1 MASIYQ
7 SGPAVAEHPVLP
19 VSPVEPASAGPG
31 RLLRALTWAVLAAG
45 ALLRVFHLLDN
56 RSLWR
61 DELYLA
67 VSLVRMGF
75 GELAAGPLAYEQK
88 APLAFLWAER
98 LAVELLGKGE
108 LALRLFPL
116 LCGVAALGLFAPV
129 ARHFLRP
136 WAALLALALLA
147 LAGPAVYHAVEAK
160 QYSTELLASVLGL
173 WLYARQRRG
182 RLPLWAWGLW
192 GALLPWF
199 SYSSVFVLA
208 GVAGAV
214 GLGALREG
222 GWRAALGYAPAFLP
236 WLASFAAVYLLYL
249 GRYQDSGWLTVFF
262 EKVYHAYMPL
272 LPTSVG
278 DFEWFFHKTNA
289 LVKHPLG
296 QKIRFTGALS
306 FILVQ
311 LRLLPLLLMGV
322 GVVLMAKNN
331 FKKFS
336 VLAFPVLL
344 TLLASGLKFYP
355 FHERFV
361 LFLAPM
367 FILFISYGAQSL
379 WEFLPKHLP
388 VRLVLCLLLLAA
400 PGWNAIKEALN
411 TENFY
416 KKEAN
421 REALLF
427 INEHYKEGD
436 AVYVY
441 WNMWHAYL
449 YYKEAYNLKYTAV
462 EGQDLKTNS
471 TSYAEYLGKLS
482 TGFGEIKNHNRLWYL
497 YHTHVRNN
505 IGGFIGQPAWYF
517 EKSLVPGKM
526 LEPSFSS
533 FGENLGPK
541 FNQKETVVSL
551 FQLAQ

>member
-1 MASIYQ
+1 MSLAFRVS
-7 SGPAVAEHPVLP
+7 PVLPVLP

-45 ALLRVFHLLDN
+45 ALLRVFHLVDN

-88 APLAFLWAER
+88 APLGFLWAER

-262 EKVYHAYMPL
+262 EKYCRAYLPL
-272 LPTSVG
+272 SFSPGVIAQWL
-278 DFEWFFHKTNA
+278 FEKANELA
-289 LVKHPLG
+289 KNPLG
-296 QKIRFTGALS
+296 QYFKFTVAS
-306 FILVQ
+306 PTAFVA
-311 LRLLPLLLMGV
+311 LRLFPLVLLVAGML
-322 GVVLMAKNN
+322 LMAKNN
-331 FKKFS
+331 FRNFS

-344 TLLASGLKFYP
+344 TLLASALKFYP
-355 FHERFV
+355 FYERLV
-361 LFLAPM
+361 LFLAPV
-367 FILFISYGAQSL
+367 FILFIGYSAQKIVGFFSGNKAVKAVL
-379 WEFLPKHLP
+379 VALLMAPLLYNATREVLYPEHFLNHQK
-388 VRLVLCLLLLAA
+388 
-400 PGWNAIKEALN
+400 
-411 TENFY
+411 
-416 KKEAN
+416 N
-421 REALLF
+421 RESLLF

-436 AVYVY
+436 AVYIY

-449 YYKEAYNLKYTAV
+449 YYKEAYNLKYTAI
-462 EGQDLKTNS
+462 EGQDLKTSSANH
-471 TSYAEYLGKLS
+471 AEYLKNLDPGIQK
-482 TGFGEIKNHNRLWYL
+482 IKDKDRLWFLYDSYL
-497 YHTHVRNN
+497 RIN
-505 IGGFIGQPAWYF
+505 IGDYVDQPTWYHHKDYVVGEGLEKTFSGLGQRA
-517 EKSLVPGKM
+517 
-526 LEPSFSS
+526 
-533 FGENLGPK
+533 GERYKGGD
-541 FNQKETVVSL
+541 TVVSL